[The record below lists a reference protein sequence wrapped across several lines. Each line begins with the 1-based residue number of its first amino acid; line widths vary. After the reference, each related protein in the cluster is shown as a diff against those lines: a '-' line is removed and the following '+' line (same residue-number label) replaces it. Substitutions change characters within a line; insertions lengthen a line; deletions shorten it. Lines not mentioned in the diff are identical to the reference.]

1 MQPETETIADDYT
14 SIPTFTETIAED
26 IGTVTPV
33 DETPAAETVG
43 GGQIPL
49 AGGSGVAIR
58 MVQSAV
64 AEELARAE
72 EGVLSYGYDQERAWL
87 EIADLN
93 RRVVEAKEEWED
105 DKKTA
110 AASKKAH
117 DELVETLTERI
128 AALESERRK
137 PRLALSGVEPMATT
151 VRTEGGDAPVGC
163 DYERR
168 TGLPCAICRGQVLP
182 DVSVPEDAKAAD
194 APTHH
199 AVAEQFSL
207 QRLSALLA
215 TKDAHIEW
223 QALNGLEPAQLRALA
238 DWCGI
243 EDGVPPQLLAQR
255 AHLAG
260 GVDDNG
266 EQRCMLCQGV
276 LTSGSEQPYIF
287 HSFVGLDC
295 EAAQIKTPQPPSGDG
310 PDATEPEPARVL
322 PMRGTKNRRKKA
334 NPEAE
339 AALQSQAAV
348 AVPDEAG
355 DDAGAE

>member
-1 MQPETETIADDYT
+1 MQPETETIAPEDAT
-14 SIPTFTETIAED
+14 LPPFTETIAPD
-26 IGTVTPV
+26 P
-33 DETPAAETVG
+33 ETPAPETV

-64 AEELARAE
+64 AEDLARAE

-128 AALESERRK
+128 AELEGERRK
-137 PRLALSGVEPMATT
+137 PRLALSGVEPMTT
-151 VRTEGGDAPVGC
+151 VRTDAGDQPVGC

-168 TGLPCAICRGQVLP
+168 TGLPCAICRGQMLP
-182 DVSVPEDAKAAD
+182 DADVPEDAKPAD

-207 QRLSALLA
+207 RRLSALLA

-223 QALNGLEPAQLRALA
+223 QALNVLEPEQLRALA

-243 EDGVPPQLLAQR
+243 EDGLPPQLLAQR

-260 GVDDNG
+260 GVDDTG
-266 EQRCMLCQGV
+266 EQRCTLCHGV

-295 EAAQIKTPQPPSGDG
+295 EAAQTKTPQPRSGDG

-339 AALQSQAAV
+339 AAAQVEAA
-348 AVPDEAG
+348 ATQTDEPPPDPFAG
-355 DDAGAE
+355 DPDDEIQF